1 MAKLAGWVI
10 GAAALVLGAASF
22 LGDSAP
28 GGPAGAGQDRQA
40 TAVVQ
45 ARDVE
50 SSVLATG
57 VLRPEVGAEVRVG
70 SRVSGVLAKLYVT
83 VGDTV
88 ERGDLLAV
96 LDPAEFAAR
105 RDEVAVELESARVDL
120 AFAGKDLVR
129 ARELIG
135 DRAITDAGY
144 EGFER
149 AEALARARVQRLQA
163 ALASAEIQLG
173 YTRIVAPIAG
183 VIADVA
189 TQVGET
195 VAASFAAPT
204 FVTIVDLKRLEV
216 WAYVDETDIGRV
228 RVSQRAFFTVDTY
241 PDHEFEGTVTAIRP
255 KAEVVDNVVN
265 YVTEIAIAPGH
276 GRTLRPEMTARVNV
290 VTEGRRG
297 VLAVPSSAVRRDR
310 EGTFAL
316 VAGPDGSARRSI
328 RTGVRGDDLTE
339 VLEGLAAGDTV
350 LLGAYGPA
358 AGTGTPT
365 SDTPTGGRRW
375 GRR

>member
-1 MAKLAGWVI
+1 MAKVAGWIV
-10 GAAALVLGAASF
+10 GAAVLVLGAASF
-22 LGDSAP
+22 FGDSAAKR
-28 GGPAGAGQDRQA
+28 PAGAGVDQQP
-40 TAVVQ
+40 TAIVQ
-45 ARDVE
+45 VRDVE

-70 SRVSGVLAKLYVT
+70 SRASGVLAELYVT

-96 LDPAEFAAR
+96 LDSTEFAAR
-105 RDEVAVELESARVDL
+105 RAEVAAELESARVDL
-120 AFAGKDLVR
+120 EFAGKDLVR
-129 ARELIG
+129 ARELIR
-135 DRAITDAGY
+135 DQAITDAGF

-149 AEALARARVQRLQA
+149 AEALARARVQRLEA
-163 ALASAEIQLG
+163 SFASAQIQLG
-173 YTRIVAPIAG
+173 YTRITAPIAG

-204 FVTIVDLKRLEV
+204 FLTIVDLDRLEV

-228 RVSQRAFFTVDTY
+228 RVSQRASFTVDTY
-241 PDHEFEGTVTAIRP
+241 PDHEFQGTVTAIRP

-265 YVTEIAIAPGH
+265 YVTEIAITRGH
-276 GRTLRPEMTARVNV
+276 RRTLRPEMTARVNI

-316 VAGPDGSARRSI
+316 VPGPNGPVRRSI

-339 VLEGLAAGDTV
+339 VQDGLAAGDTV
-350 LLGAYGPA
+350 LLGPIGPA
-358 AGTGTPT
+358 ARSETPT
-365 SDTPTGGRRW
+365 SNTPMRGRR
-375 GRR
+375 